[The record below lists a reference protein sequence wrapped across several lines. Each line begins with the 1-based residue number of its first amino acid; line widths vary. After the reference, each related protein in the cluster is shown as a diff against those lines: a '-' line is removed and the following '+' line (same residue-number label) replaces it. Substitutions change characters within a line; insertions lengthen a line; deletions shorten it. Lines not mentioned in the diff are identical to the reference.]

1 MWVLFFL
8 SFFSFF
14 QRGKHRS
21 NEFSLKPK
29 IRICRRMLD
38 VNGGCCSLGTWQP
51 AFLGKALSE
60 GKTTKK
66 ENYKTGG
73 NAKGDLTKIQ
83 GKRREE
89 NCKQYAKKIALI
101 YDVKMS
107 SIPKQSEKAMH
118 SGYVTPVS
126 LHKMALRTQRHT
138 ESKTTFTKTLFI
150 ANDLVSSIIYS

>member
-1 MWVLFFL
+1 MLTVGAVALGRGNQHSWEKP
-8 SFFSFF
+8 F
-14 QRGKHRS
+14 QK
-21 NEFSLKPK
+21 EKPRKKK
-29 IRICRRMLD
+29 IIKQVGM
-38 VNGGCCSLGTWQP
+38 Q
-51 AFLGKALSE
+51 KATSQKFKAKE
-60 GKTTKK
+60 GK
-66 ENYKTGG
+66 
-73 NAKGDLTKIQ
+73 KIANNMQ
-83 GKRREE
+83 
-89 NCKQYAKKIALI
+89 KKIALI